1 MEGPRK
7 LGYCQ
12 RWKLGDKEVQT
23 WAGRVFAF
31 LSAGSDTKANARGG
45 GALERGHGALLEP
58 LEQRSDPLSGGNELA
73 LIVIVPTNA
82 VALETERA
90 KDGAGF

>member
-1 MEGPRK
+1 MIE
-7 LGYCQ
+7 
-12 RWKLGDKEVQT
+12 
-23 WAGRVFAF
+23 
-31 LSAGSDTKANARGG
+31 SAGADTKANAFGAA

-58 LEQRSDPLSGGNELA
+58 LAQRSDPLSGGNELF
-73 LIVIVPTNA
+73 LPMVIVPTNA